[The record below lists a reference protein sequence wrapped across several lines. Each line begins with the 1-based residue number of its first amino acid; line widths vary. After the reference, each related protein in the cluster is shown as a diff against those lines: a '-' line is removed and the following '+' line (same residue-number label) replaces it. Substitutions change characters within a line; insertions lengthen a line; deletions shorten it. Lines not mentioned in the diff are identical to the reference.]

1 MRVPISW
8 IKDFVDIDLDLE
20 ILARQMTMIGL
31 EVEEI
36 HLVGLPKPESERHE
50 FKYTGISWAPETIV
64 VAQVDEVM
72 PHPNAD
78 RLVLCR
84 LQDGEKEHIV
94 LTGAPNLYPYKGQGP
109 LDQPLKVAYAKEGA
123 RIYDGHQPGLV
134 LTKLKKAK
142 IRGVESYSMIC
153 SEKEL
158 GISDEHEGVIILDDD
173 APTGTPLAD
182 YMGDAVFDIAI
193 LPNMVR
199 CASIVG
205 MAREL
210 AALTSAPLRQP
221 ELKMPANG
229 PTVKG
234 QVSIDITVPE
244 LNPRFVF
251 GLIRNVETR
260 PSPYNIQRRLRLAG
274 MRPIDCIVDAT
285 NYAMLELGEP
295 LHAFD
300 YDILVER
307 AGGKTP
313 TIITRTAQPGEKLVT
328 LDEVERELHDFTVL
342 VTDTKSALALAGVMG
357 GLESEVTSETRNVLL
372 EGANWNLVNTRRTAT
387 AHKLSS
393 EAGYRFARGV
403 HPELAPQGVSLGLEY
418 MARWSSGQ
426 IAADLVDEYPAP
438 AVDPV
443 LTVTPENVRRSL
455 GVEITP
461 ARIAELLSSL
471 EFDCTVEGDQ
481 VTVRTPPHRLDIGVD
496 AIGVADLME
505 EVARTYSYDNI
516 TKTRLADP
524 LPPQHNNP
532 PLEKEEKLRDL
543 LVALGMQEIV
553 SYRLT
558 TPEREARA
566 YLAADAESE
575 SVLPYV
581 VLKNPISAER
591 SHMRRSVLASVL
603 EAVERSIRLAGRL
616 ALFEIGPA
624 FFPLA
629 DKPLP
634 AEKLELAMAVTGRRA
649 GSPHWQGSSD
659 ETLDFYDL
667 KGVIEALLD
676 GLHVPNL
683 RYEVG
688 EHPSFHPGKCARVLS
703 GEAEIGVFGDL
714 HPLVKE
720 RYDFDTPPVLAAVLD
735 MEALLAVVP
744 PVHTSRALPTHP
756 PVLEDIAIIVDD
768 NVTGEQV
775 ETVIRQGG
783 GKLLAAV
790 RLFDIYYGEQIGAGK
805 KSLAYNLTYQAEDR
819 TLTDKDAAKIRN
831 KIIKNLE
838 RVLNAQLRSE

>member
-1 MRVPISW
+1 MKVPLSW
-8 IKDFVDIDLDLE
+8 IQDFVNIDLDLE
-20 ILARQMTMIGL
+20 QLARKMTMIGL

-36 HLVGLPKPESERHE
+36 HLVGLPQPESERHE
-50 FKYTGISWAPETIV
+50 FKYSGIAWTPETIV

-123 RIYDGHQPGLV
+123 QIYDGHQPGHV
-134 LTKLKKAK
+134 LTKLKRAK

-158 GISDEHEGVIILDDD
+158 GISDEHEGVIILDSD
-173 APTGTPLAD
+173 APTGMPLVN
-182 YMGDAVFDIAI
+182 YMGDAVFEIAI

-205 MAREL
+205 VAREL
-210 AALTSAPLRQP
+210 AALTGAPLRQP
-221 ELKMPANG
+221 ELKMPAEG

-234 QVSIDITVPE
+234 QVEINITAPE

-251 GLIRNVETR
+251 GLIRNVETQ
-260 PSPYNIQRRLRLAG
+260 PSPYHIQRRLRLAG
-274 MRPIDCIVDAT
+274 MRPIDCVVDAT

-300 YDILVER
+300 YDVLVER
-307 AGGKTP
+307 AGGQTP
-313 TIITRTAQPGEKLVT
+313 TIITRTARPGEKLVT
-328 LDEVERELHDFTVL
+328 LDEVERELDDFTVL

-357 GLESEVTSETRNVLL
+357 GLESEVTSKTRNVLL
-372 EGANWNLVNTRRTAT
+372 EGANWNLVNTRRTST
-387 AHKLSS
+387 SHKLNS
-393 EAGYRFARGV
+393 EASYRFARGV
-403 HPELAPQGVSLGLEY
+403 HPELAPQGVRLGLEY

-426 IAADLVDEYPAP
+426 IAADLVDAYPQP
-438 AVDPV
+438 ALDPI
-443 LTVTPENVRRSL
+443 LTITPDDVRRSL
-455 GVEITP
+455 GITIP
-461 ARIAELLSSL
+461 AKKLAELLGSL
-471 EFDCTVEGDQ
+471 EFTCTVKGDQ
-481 VTVRTPPHRLDIGVD
+481 VNVTTPPHRLDIGVGV
-496 AIGVADLME
+496 IGVADLME
-505 EVARTYSYDNI
+505 EVARTYGYDNI
-516 TKTRLADP
+516 PITRMADP
-524 LPPQHNNP
+524 LPPQRNNL
-532 PLEKEEKLRDL
+532 PLQKEEKLRDL
-543 LVALGMQEIV
+543 LVALGLQEIV

-566 YLAADAESE
+566 YLAAADETAP
-575 SVLPYV
+575 PYV
-581 VLKNPISAER
+581 ALINPISAER

-603 EAVERSIRLAGRL
+603 EAVERSIRLSERL

-624 FFPLA
+624 FYPQS
-629 DKPLP
+629 DQPLP
-634 AEKLELAMAVTGRRA
+634 VEKLELAMALTGRRA

-667 KGVIEALLD
+667 KGAIEALLE
-676 GLHVPNL
+676 GLHVPDVQFA
-683 RYEVG
+683 VG
-688 EHPSFHPGKCARVLS
+688 EHPAFHPGKCARILS
-703 GEAEIGVFGDL
+703 GEAHIGILGEL

-720 RYDFDTPPVLAAVLD
+720 RYDFDSPPVLAAALD
-735 MEALLAVVP
+735 MQALLAATP
-744 PVHTSRALPTHP
+744 PVHTSWALPTHP

-768 NVTGEQV
+768 NVTGEQI
-775 ETVIRQGG
+775 ESVIRQGG
-783 GKLLAAV
+783 GKLLAGV

-805 KSLAYNLTYQAEDR
+805 KSLAYSLTYQAEDR

-831 KIIKNLE
+831 KIVKNLE